1 MSRLIKFSNSDA
13 NDNQMP
19 PLMKAVKSIH
29 SVSSSG
35 DSILLEDIK
44 KQRSGQDL
52 FATLSTPGN
61 SIEVD
66 PVSVRDIPCE
76 WVRPNHKHDKRHII
90 MYCHGGGYTCGSL
103 KYARVLASKLAIN
116 AGMAVMSFEYRL
128 APENPYPA
136 ALEDALTVWNY
147 IMQLGFGAR
156 EVVLVGDSAGG
167 NLALELALKLKSQG
181 RMLPKGIVLMSPW
194 TDMTMSGD
202 TYKSCKDADPIL
214 TKEYIQTAR
223 YSFVGLNDKFNDEN
237 IKDFKIEDS
246 DFNYADPKY
255 SPLFS
260 DFEDFPPFLIQV
272 GSNEILKSDSY
283 SLYEKLIRDSVTV
296 TLEEYEDAWHVF
308 QMMPFKKALRAMDS
322 ISKFID
328 ELY

>member
-1 MSRLIKFSNSDA
+1 MSRLIKFANSE
-13 NDNQMP
+13 NNEQMS

-29 SVSSSG
+29 AVSSSG
-35 DSILLEDIK
+35 DSIMLEDIK
-44 KQRSGQDL
+44 KQRAGQDL
-52 FATLSTPGN
+52 FATLNTSAN

-66 PVSVRDIPCE
+66 SLSIKGIPAE
-76 WVRPNHKHDKRHII
+76 WVQPNYKHDKRHII

-103 KYARVLASKLAIN
+103 KYARVLASKLALH

-128 APENPYPA
+128 SPENPYPA

-156 EVVLVGDSAGG
+156 EVVLIGDSAGG
-167 NLALELALKLKSQG
+167 NLALELALKLKAQG

-202 TYKSCKDADPIL
+202 TYKLCKDQDPIL
-214 TKEYIQTAR
+214 TREYIQTAR
-223 YSFVGLNDKFNDEN
+223 FSFVGLNDKFNEN
-237 IKDFKIEDS
+237 VKDYKINDS
-246 DFNYADPKY
+246 AFNYADPKY
-255 SPLFS
+255 SPLFA
-260 DFEDFPPFLIQV
+260 DYDDFPPFLIQV

-283 SLYEKLIRDSVTV
+283 NLYDKLIRDNVTV

-308 QMMPFKKALRAMDS
+308 QMMPFKKAQRAMDS

>member
-1 MSRLIKFSNSDA
+1 MRLIKLANPEN
-13 NDNQMP
+13 NDNQMT

-29 SVSSSG
+29 AVSNSG

-44 KQRSGQDL
+44 KQRSSQDL
-52 FATLSTPGN
+52 FASLNTNNINTDSDYINVKG
-61 SIEVD
+61 
-66 PVSVRDIPCE
+66 IPAE
-76 WVRPNHKHDKRHII
+76 WVKPNHKYDKRHII

-103 KYARVLASKLAIN
+103 KYAKIIASKLAIHT
-116 AGMAVMSFEYRL
+116 GMAVMSFEYRL

-136 ALEDALTVWNY
+136 ALEDALTIWNY
-147 IMQLGFGAR
+147 LMHIGYGSR

-167 NLALELALKLKSQG
+167 NLALELALKLKSQN

-194 TDMTMSGD
+194 TDMTMTGD
-202 TYKSCKDADPIL
+202 SYKTCKDADPIL

-223 YSFVGLNDKFNDEN
+223 FSFVGLNNKFNEE
-237 IKDFKIEDS
+237 IKDFKIDDS

-255 SPLFS
+255 SPLFA

-283 SLYEKLIRDSVTV
+283 NLYDKLIRDSVTV

-308 QMMPFKKALRAMDS
+308 QMMPFKKSIRAMES
-322 ISKFID
+322 VSKFID

>member
-1 MSRLIKFSNSDA
+1 MSRLIRLAGADN
-13 NDNQMP
+13 NDNQMS

-29 SVSSSG
+29 AVSSSG

-44 KQRSGQDL
+44 KQRASQDL
-52 FATLSTPGN
+52 FGKLNTPSLNIDTESLNIKG
-61 SIEVD
+61 
-66 PVSVRDIPCE
+66 IPCE
-76 WVRPNHKHDKRHII
+76 WVRPNHKHDTRHII
-90 MYCHGGGYTCGSL
+90 LYCHGGGYTCGSL
-103 KYARVLASKLAIN
+103 KYARVIASKLSIN

-136 ALEDALTVWNY
+136 ALDDALTMWNY
-147 IMQLGFGAR
+147 LMQLGYGAR

-181 RMLPKGIVLMSPW
+181 RMLPRGIVLMSPW
-194 TDMTMSGD
+194 TDMTMSGES
-202 TYKSCKDADPIL
+202 YKTCKDADPIL
-214 TKEYIQTAR
+214 SKEYIQTAR
-223 YSFVGLNDKFNDEN
+223 FSFVGLNDKFNED
-237 IKDFKIEDS
+237 IKHFKIEDS
-246 DFNYADPKY
+246 DFNYADPKF
-255 SPLFS
+255 SPLFA

-283 SLYEKLIRDSVTV
+283 NLYEKLIRDSVTV

-308 QMMPFKKALRAMDS
+308 QMMPFKKALKAMDS

-328 ELY
+328 ELIY

>member
-1 MSRLIKFSNSDA
+1 MRLIKLANPEN
-13 NDNQMP
+13 NDNQMT

-29 SVSSSG
+29 AVSNSG

-44 KQRSGQDL
+44 KQRSSQDL
-52 FATLSTPGN
+52 FASLNTNNINTDSDYINVKG
-61 SIEVD
+61 
-66 PVSVRDIPCE
+66 IPAE
-76 WVRPNHKHDKRHII
+76 WVKPNHKYDKRHII

-103 KYARVLASKLAIN
+103 KYAKIIASKLAIHT
-116 AGMAVMSFEYRL
+116 GMAVMSFEYRL

-136 ALEDALTVWNY
+136 ALEDALTIWNY
-147 IMQLGFGAR
+147 LMHIGYGSR

-167 NLALELALKLKSQG
+167 NLALELALKLKSQN

-194 TDMTMSGD
+194 TDMTMTGD
-202 TYKSCKDADPIL
+202 SYKTCKDADPIL

-223 YSFVGLNDKFNDEN
+223 FSFVGLNNKFNEE
-237 IKDFKIEDS
+237 IKDFKIDDS

-255 SPLFS
+255 SPLFA

-272 GSNEILKSDSY
+272 GSNEVLKSDSY
-283 SLYEKLIRDSVTV
+283 NLYDKLIRDSVTV

-308 QMMPFKKALRAMDS
+308 QMMPFKKSIRAMES
-322 ISKFID
+322 VSKFID